1 MWVLDAIPSR
11 DRILLRVLGR
21 GGEGLHDLYVGA
33 RYRGY
38 IDPLIDAER
47 LVKKLEESPSIEKIW
62 VEEWL
67 KPPFY
72 REWKRIVAFEC
83 RSPEEIEEI
92 QERVELLKLGSR
104 VNTYPGILQTTLYRL
119 RIPMCTML
127 RDSLEPAESMDSPLY
142 DPPPIRWAWVKLL
155 AWYGEALSPRSR
167 VVGFIVETPGGSIRG
182 SIEKLSET
190 IEDLKPYIVLY
201 RGPFKDLVRASVRSS
216 GAILIHIQGVPIGL
230 HGLIEWC
237 RLSYTPLKIVGRYS
251 IGRVL
256 TTIEALRAHE
266 KRYMVPHRPMGFS
279 EPPRRVE
286 ALPIFDRG
294 GYIMK
299 PEPGVYFGV
308 VQIDFSS
315 LYPSIISRYNI
326 SPETVN
332 DPQCGRYVQAPEAM
346 HRICLERRGLVAE
359 VIESLISRR
368 LAIKEAMNDAHNPL
382 KSVLDERQEA
392 IKWILVASFG
402 YLGYRN
408 ARFGRIDSYEC
419 VTAYAR
425 DTAWR
430 AIDAVRRRGY
440 RVIHYIVDS
449 IFIEVGRVDRGE
461 AESIARVIE
470 DETGFRARVDAIYR
484 WLIIPP
490 TAKGEGASNRYIGKL
505 LDGSMKVKGV
515 DPVRRDTPP
524 IIKRAWETAIEELS
538 KADTAEELGERVLK
552 ALDGMKILRKEI
564 LEGSIRL
571 EDLVITRGKGGEV
584 VQVIMHRGFYQ
595 AVDRGGYSPKYYL
608 KRLEGLEKLLLYI
621 LNRLQKHQGEHRS

>member
-1 MWVLDAIPSR
+1 LWVLDATPAR
-11 DRILLRVLGR
+11 GKILLRVLGKDS
-21 GGEGLHDLYVGA
+21 EGLYDLYVDA

-47 LVKKLEESPSIEKIW
+47 LVKRVEENPSIEEIW

-72 REWKRIVAFEC
+72 REWKKIVAFEC
-83 RSPEEIEEI
+83 RSPEEIQEI

-104 VNTYPGILQTTLYRL
+104 VNTYPEILQTTLYRL

-127 RDSLEPAESMDSPLY
+127 RDSLEAAETMDSPLY
-142 DPPPIRWAWVKLL
+142 NPPPIRWAWVKLL

-167 VVGFIVETPGGSIRG
+167 VIGFIAETQEGSLRG
-182 SIEKLSET
+182 SIERLSET
-190 IEDLKPYIVLY
+190 MEDLKPHIVLY
-201 RGPFKDLVRASVRSS
+201 RGPFKDLVKVAARSS
-216 GAILIHIQGVPIGL
+216 GAVFIYIQGVPIGV

-266 KRYMVPHRPMGFS
+266 KRYIVPHRPLGFS

-294 GYIMK
+294 GYIMRPK
-299 PEPGVYFGV
+299 PGVYFGV

-332 DPQCGRYVQAPEAM
+332 DPHCGRYVQAPEAM

-359 VIESLISRR
+359 VIEGLISRR
-368 LAIKEAMNDAHNPL
+368 LAIKEAMKGAQKHL
-382 KSVLDERQEA
+382 KNVLDERQEA
-392 IKWILVASFG
+392 IKWVLVASFG

-425 DTAWR
+425 DIAWR
-430 AIDAVRRRGY
+430 TIDAIRRRGY

-449 IFIEVGRVDRGE
+449 IFIEAGIVDRDE
-461 AESIARVIE
+461 AESIVRIVEDATGFKARVE
-470 DETGFRARVDAIYR
+470 AIYR

-505 LDGSMKVKGV
+505 LEGSMKVKGV

-524 IIKRAWETAIEELS
+524 LIKRAWETAIEELS
-538 KADTAEELGERVLK
+538 KANTAEELGERVLK
-552 ALDGMKILRKEI
+552 ALDEIKILRKEI
-564 LEGSIRL
+564 LRGSIRL
-571 EDLVITRGKGGEV
+571 EDLVITRGKGEEV
-584 VQVIMHRGFYQ
+584 MQVIMHKDFYQ
-595 AVDRGGYSPKYYL
+595 AADRRGYSPKYYSE
-608 KRLEGLEKLLLYI
+608 RLESLEKLLLYI
-621 LNRLQKHQGEHRS
+621 LNRLLQTQR